1 MGRGPLYL
9 SVELPANT
17 DLTTIGVGR
26 NDRVE
31 ESDYIVRVGESAL
44 SISLEAA
51 TLWEPKKEFNE
62 ILDESD
68 IQKNLTELH
77 KLVVHLGS
85 HSTLFS
91 LLEFTMLTFLDD
103 SNDVS
108 MNPVSQLALPHVMKL
123 SEAIKQGN
131 TPEISQSA
139 YGLIGLGKSLNIQE
153 IRYCEATQTIVS
165 CIHNRTTKISEEF
178 LLQAARGNASESVID
193 LFEALL
199 TSNKV
204 DLEYAAKRVM
214 DFGGTSGIEM
224 TIGILF
230 GVNMMLDDALQKSDT
245 F

>member
-1 MGRGPLYL
+1 
-9 SVELPANT
+9 
-17 DLTTIGVGR
+17 
-26 NDRVE
+26 
-31 ESDYIVRVGESAL
+31 
-44 SISLEAA
+44 
-51 TLWEPKKEFNE
+51 
-62 ILDESD
+62 
-68 IQKNLTELH
+68 
-77 KLVVHLGS
+77 
-85 HSTLFS
+85 
-91 LLEFTMLTFLDD
+91 
-103 SNDVS
+103 

-139 YGLIGLGKSLNIQE
+139 YGLIGLGPGLTPAADDFLVGFILSMLLVGKSLNIQE